1 MVVSGV
7 HETKGDVLFRYVNAF
22 VLGLLSILMLM
33 PFVKVLA
40 TSFSGPT
47 PVDAGKVFFWPVQFT
62 LESWRYVLK
71 QEPLWNSFFITIL
84 VTAAGTCLCLLVTSL
99 FAYPLSKNEFKLAK
113 LLMIMIVITMIFR
126 YPIIPY
132 FLALRSY
139 GLYNSFW
146 VLIVPYTVS
155 AFNLIIMRTFF
166 KGLPKELEEAAQIEG
181 CGYFQ
186 LLFKIV
192 LPSSKAVLA
201 TLGIFYAVGIWNQ
214 FLHPL
219 LFIEDQ
225 VLYPLQL
232 KLREYVVNIDMV
244 SGGLGMV
251 LPYNNHTLQAAT
263 IIFATLPILLVYP
276 FLQKH
281 FVKGAMLGS
290 VK

>member
-1 MVVSGV
+1 
-7 HETKGDVLFRYVNAF
+7 
-22 VLGLLSILMLM
+22 
-33 PFVKVLA
+33 
-40 TSFSGPT
+40 
-47 PVDAGKVFFWPVQFT
+47 VQFT
-62 LESWRYVLK
+62 LESWYYVLK
-71 QEPLWNSFFITIL
+71 QGPLWNSFLITIF
-84 VTAAGTCLCLLVTSL
+84 VTVAGTCLCLLVTSL
-99 FAYPLSKNEFKLAK
+99 FAYPLTKNEFKLTK
-113 LLMIMIVITMIFR
+113 VLMIMIVITMIFR

-181 CGYFQ
+181 CNYFQ

-214 FLHPL
+214 FMHPL
-219 LFIEDQ
+219 LFIENPS
-225 VLYPLQL
+225 LYPLQL
-232 KLREYVVNIDMV
+232 KLREYVVNTDMV
-244 SGGLGMV
+244 SGGLSMV
-251 LPYNNHTLQAAT
+251 LPYNNQTLQAAT

-276 FLQKH
+276 FMQKH

>member
-1 MVVSGV
+1 MIGTR
-7 HETKGDVLFRYVNAF
+7 ETVGDSIFRLITVI
-22 VLGLLSILMLM
+22 VIGLLSILMLM
-33 PFVKVLA
+33 PFLKVLA
-40 TSFSGPT
+40 TSFSGPV
-47 PVDAGKVFFWPVQFT
+47 PVDSGRVYFWPVQFT
-62 LESWRYVLK
+62 WESWIYIVK
-71 QEPLWNSFFITIL
+71 QAALWKSVSLTVFATVVGTI
-84 VTAAGTCLCLLVTSL
+84 LCLLVTAL

-113 LLMIMIVITMIFR
+113 ILMLMIVITMIFR

-139 GLYNSFW
+139 GLYNSIW
-146 VLIVPYTVS
+146 VLIIPHTIT

-166 KGLPKELEEAAQIEG
+166 KGLPKELEEAAQMEG

-186 LLFKIV
+186 LLFRIV

-214 FLHPL
+214 FMTPL
-219 LFIEDQ
+219 MFIEDQ
-225 VLYPLQL
+225 ALYPLQL
-232 KLREYVVNIDMV
+232 KLREYIIDVDMATTR
-244 SGGLGMV
+244 LKEM
-251 LPYNNHTLQAAT
+251 LPYNNSTLQAAAV
-263 IIFATLPILLVYP
+263 IFATLPILLVYP